1 MEKEMRTP
9 VIAGNWKMNKTPFEA
24 VELVS
29 ELKNFIKHPCCEVV
43 ICPPTI
49 DIPVIFGELN
59 GSPIKMG
66 AQNCHFEEKGAFTGE
81 ISVKMLKESGCSHVI
96 IGHSERRQYFNETDE
111 TVNKKIKAAMEGSLT
126 PILCVGETLE
136 ERENDK
142 TEDVIKR
149 EIDGAFEGID
159 ESGARNII
167 IAYEPIWAIGTGKTA
182 TPAEADVVCGYI
194 RELIAKKYTKQLAR
208 TIRILYGGSMNS
220 VNAKD
225 LLAQYNIDGGLI
237 GGASLKP
244 MNFAQI
250 IEAADAL

>member
-9 VIAGNWKMNKTPFEA
+9 VIAGNWKMNKTPYEA
-24 VELVS
+24 VELVG
-29 ELKNFIKHPCCEVV
+29 ELKSLIKSPNCEVV
-43 ICPPTI
+43 ICPPML
-49 DIPVIFGELN
+49 DIPVVVGELN
-59 GSPIKMG
+59 GTAIKLG

-81 ISVKMLKESGCSHVI
+81 VSVKMLKESGCTHVI

-111 TVNKKIKAAMEGSLT
+111 SVNKKLKAALEGGLT

-136 ERENDK
+136 ERENDR
-142 TEDVIKR
+142 TEEVIKR
-149 EIDGAFEGID
+149 EIDGAFEGI
-159 ESGARNII
+159 EEASRVI

-194 RELIAKKYTKQLAR
+194 RELIARKYTKQTAR
-208 TIRILYGGSMNS
+208 ATRVLYGGSMNS
-220 VNAKD
+220 ANAKE

-244 MNFAQI
+244 LNFAQI
-250 IEAADAL
+250 IEEVNAF